1 MPQPVLEMTTMESI
15 INMVGKGIGV
25 TILPKAYLD
34 YIDHPQ
40 IRTIPIHNPVLTT
53 QIGIV
58 YRKNK
63 HLCAASRVFM
73 EQLVTTVTNENF

>member
-1 MPQPVLEMTTMESI
+1 MESI
-15 INMVGKGIGV
+15 INMVSKGVGI

-34 YIDHPQ
+34 YIDHKL
-40 IRTIPIHNPVLTT
+40 ICTIPIEQPVLTT

-63 HLCAASRVFM
+63 HLYAASRVFI
-73 EQLVTTVTNENF
+73 EQLLETVKSEQFS